1 MYTVAAEEPLLKLI
15 GIPLAMATQHPDSA
29 NKGFNSQEEVGEA
42 LLDLLPLSEGG
53 FGCDEKMI
61 DYEGKLTPYQQMKWV
76 VEELIK
82 AGLEPGEDFI
92 ITPRVP
98 AEKLEEA
105 ERQFFVLMGVMTA
118 NKYSIDKTGNQAIRY
133 IVHPM
138 SESPQELLVLQRRVV
153 KLQRLAEEELGL
165 HGAEPPKIIP
175 LIEEVIRHLH
185 ADKLLEGFH
194 ANVAKQLGMLYDSY
208 RVFLG
213 KSDAALGYG
222 HLASSISLVVA
233 LSKIYR
239 WGQQEGVRVYPII
252 GVGKPPFR
260 GHLAPHAVDKFVMQ
274 YRGYYTVTI
283 QTALR
288 YDTPREDYI
297 HTLRIL
303 RENAAAD
310 AKVLS
315 KEEERVLAE
324 AARIATR
331 EYLRFLIQVADIV
344 YTVSRHVP
352 KRRER
357 VPTEQYGRDISPSLA
372 FASDP
377 SLLVNAKST
386 LPLPRAIRF
395 TASMYTLGIPPAL
408 VGLGRGL
415 EAIRKRLGEEVYEL
429 VLKLLPSLPTDV
441 EFELRWWFPDIAR
454 SYMPSEIVK
463 LVEEDVR
470 IVRDVFGV
478 EPEPAPPEYKKLM
491 LEARGNIA
499 AGRSAAKQIEDM
511 GKIRGFLG

>member
-1 MYTVAAEEPLLKLI
+1 MAEESLLKLI
-15 GIPLAMATQHPDSA
+15 GVPFAMATQHPDSA
-29 NKGFNSQEEVGEA
+29 VKGFNAQEEVGEA
-42 LLDLLPLSEGG
+42 LLDLLPVSEGG
-53 FGCDEKMI
+53 FGCDEKMV
-61 DYEGKLTPYQQMKWV
+61 DYEGKLTPYQQMEWII
-76 VEELIK
+76 EELIK
-82 AGLEPGEDFI
+82 AGLEPGKDFI

-98 AEKLEEA
+98 AERLEEA
-105 ERQFFVLMGVMTA
+105 ERQFFVLVGALLA
-118 NKYSIDKTGNQAIRY
+118 NKYSIEKGGAPAIRY
-133 IVHPM
+133 IIHPM
-138 SESPQELLVLQRRVV
+138 SESPQELLVLQRRVI
-153 KLQRLAEEELGL
+153 KLQRLMEEEIGL
-165 HGAEPPKIIP
+165 RSHEPPRIIP

-194 ANVAKQLGMLYDSY
+194 ANVSKQLGMLYDSY

-222 HLASSISLVVA
+222 HLASSISLIIAMSKVA
-233 LSKIYR
+233 R
-239 WGQQEGVRVYPII
+239 WGQQEGVRIYPIV

-260 GHLAPHAVDKFVMQ
+260 GHLAPHAVGKFVEQ

-288 YDTPREDYI
+288 YDTPREEYI
-297 HTLRIL
+297 ATLRVL
-303 RENAAAD
+303 RENAAGEPRI
-310 AKVLS
+310 LS
-315 KEEERVLAE
+315 REEEGMLAE

-331 EYLRFLIQVADIV
+331 EYLRFLLHAADMI

-395 TASMYTLGIPPAL
+395 TASMYTMGIPPAL

-415 EAIRKRLGEEVYEL
+415 EAIRQKLGEHTLEEL
-429 VLKLLPSLPTDV
+429 LKLLPLLPLDV

-454 SYMPSEIVK
+454 SYMDEKLVN

-470 IVRDVFGV
+470 IVRELFNV
-478 EPEPAPPEYKKLM
+478 EPEPAPPEYKKL
-491 LEARGNIA
+491 LLAARGNIA
-499 AGRSAAKQIEDM
+499 AGRSASKQIEEM
-511 GKIRGFLG
+511 GRIRGFLG

>member
-1 MYTVAAEEPLLKLI
+1 MAEEPLLKLI
-15 GIPLAMATQHPDSA
+15 GIPFAMATQHPDSA
-29 NKGFNSQEEVGEA
+29 NKGFSAQEEVSEA

-61 DYEGKLTPYQQMKWV
+61 DYEGKLTPYQQMRWV

-82 AGLEPGEDFI
+82 SGLEPGREFI

-105 ERQFFVLMGVMTA
+105 ERQIFVLVGIMTA
-118 NKYSIDKTGNQAIRY
+118 NKYSIEKAGEQAIRY

-138 SESPQELLVLQRRVV
+138 SESPQELLVLQRRVI
-153 KLQRLAEEELGL
+153 KMQRFAEEELGL
-165 HGAEPPKIIP
+165 RGAEPPKIIP

-185 ADKLLEGFH
+185 TDKLLEGFH
-194 ANVAKQLGMLYDSY
+194 ANVSKQLGLLFDSY

-222 HLASSISLVVA
+222 HLASSISLKVA
-233 LSKIYR
+233 ISKAYR
-239 WGQQEGVRVYPII
+239 WGQQEGVRIYPLI

-260 GHLAPHAVDKFVMQ
+260 GHLAPHAVGKFVEQ

-288 YDTPREDYI
+288 YDTPREDYVA
-297 HTLRIL
+297 TLRTL
-303 RENAAAD
+303 REN
-310 AKVLS
+310 VGQEPRVYS
-315 KEEERVLAE
+315 KEEEMLLAE
-324 AARIATR
+324 AARLATR
-331 EYLRFLIQVADIV
+331 EYLRFLIQIADMV
-344 YTVSRHVP
+344 YAVSRHVP
-352 KRRER
+352 KRRDR

-377 SLLVNAKST
+377 SLLANAKST

-395 TASMYTLGIPPAL
+395 TASMYTMGVPPAL

-415 EAIRKRLGEEVYEL
+415 EAIRKKLGDHVYDMVLCEL
-429 VLKLLPSLPTDV
+429 PLLPLDV
-441 EFELRWWFPDIAR
+441 EFELRWWFPDVAK
-454 SYMPSEIVK
+454 SYMPEQVYR

-470 IVRDVFGV
+470 IIREVFNV
-478 EPEPAPPEYKKLM
+478 EPEPAPPEYKKLL

-499 AGRSAAKQIEDM
+499 AGRSASKQIEEM
-511 GKIRGFLG
+511 GRIRGFLG

>member
-1 MYTVAAEEPLLKLI
+1 MAEEPLLKLI
-15 GIPLAMATQHPDSA
+15 GVPFAMATQHPDSA
-29 NKGFNSQEEVGEA
+29 NKGFSAQEEVSEA

-53 FGCDEKMI
+53 FGCDEKMV
-61 DYEGKLTPYQQMKWV
+61 DYEGKLTPYQQMSWI

-82 AGLEPGEDFI
+82 AGLEPGRDFI
-92 ITPRVP
+92 LTPRVP

-105 ERQFFVLMGVMTA
+105 ERQIFVLVGVMLA
-118 NKYSIDKTGNQAIRY
+118 NRYSIEKGGGQAIRY

-153 KLQRLAEEELGL
+153 KIQRFAEEELGL
-165 HGAEPPKIIP
+165 RGAEPPKIIP

-185 ADKLLEGFH
+185 TDKLLEGFH
-194 ANVAKQLGMLYDSY
+194 ANVSKQLGVLYDHY

-233 LSKIYR
+233 ISKAYR
-239 WGQQEGVRVYPII
+239 WGRGEDVRIYPII

-260 GHLAPHAVDKFVMQ
+260 GHLAPHAVEKFVEQ

-288 YDTPREDYI
+288 YDTPREDYVQ
-297 HTLRIL
+297 TLKVLREHVGEEPRIL
-303 RENAAAD
+303 ARD
-310 AKVLS
+310 D
-315 KEEERVLAE
+315 ERILAE

-331 EYLRFLIQVADIV
+331 EYLRFLLQVADMV

-377 SLLVNAKST
+377 SLLANAKST

-395 TASMYTLGIPPAL
+395 TASMYTMGVPPAL
-408 VGLGRGL
+408 IGLGRGL
-415 EAIRKRLGEEVYEL
+415 EAIRKRMGESVYEM
-429 VLKLLPSLPTDV
+429 VLKLLPLLPLDV
-441 EFELRWWFPDIAR
+441 EFELRWWFPDVAR
-454 SYMPSEIVK
+454 SYMSESAYK
-463 LVEEDVR
+463 LIEEDVR
-470 IVRDVFGV
+470 LVREIFGV
-478 EPEPAPPEYKKLM
+478 EPEPAPPEYKRLL

-499 AGRSAAKQIEDM
+499 AGRSASKQIEEM

>member
-1 MYTVAAEEPLLKLI
+1 MAEEPLLKLI
-15 GIPLAMATQHPDSA
+15 GVPLAMATQHPDSA
-29 NKGFNSQEEVGEA
+29 NKGFNAQEEVAEA
-42 LLDLLPLSEGG
+42 ILDLLPLSEGG

-61 DYEGKLTPYQQMKWV
+61 DYEGKLTPYQQMRWI
-76 VEELIK
+76 VEELVK
-82 AGLEPGEDFI
+82 AGLEPGRDFL

-105 ERQFFVLMGVMTA
+105 ERQVFVLVGVMMA
-118 NKYSIDKTGNQAIRY
+118 NRYSIEKGGGQAIRY

-138 SESPQELLVLQRRVV
+138 SESPQELLVLQRRII
-153 KLQRLAEEELGL
+153 KIQRLAEEELGL
-165 HGAEPPKIIP
+165 SGAEPPKIIP

-194 ANVAKQLGMLYDSY
+194 ANVAKQVGLLYDSY

-233 LSKIYR
+233 LSRIYK
-239 WGQQEGVRVYPII
+239 WAQSEGVRVYPII

-260 GHLAPHAVDKFVMQ
+260 GHLAPHAVEKFVDQ

-297 HTLRIL
+297 ATLNTLR
-303 RENAAAD
+303 EHVAAEPRI
-310 AKVLS
+310 LS
-315 KEEERVLAE
+315 KDDERLLAD

-377 SLLVNAKST
+377 SLLANAKST
-386 LPLPRAIRF
+386 LPLPRAIKF
-395 TASMYTLGIPPAL
+395 TASMYTLGVPPAL
-408 VGLGRGL
+408 IGLGRGL
-415 EAIRKRLGEEVYEL
+415 EAVRRKLGENVYEYL
-429 VLKLLPSLPTDV
+429 LKLLPLLKLDV
-441 EFELRWWFPDIAR
+441 EFELRWWFPEVAR
-454 SYMPSEIVK
+454 SYMPESVVK

-470 IVRDVFGV
+470 IVREVFNI
-478 EPEPAPPEYKKLM
+478 EPEPAPPEYKKLL

-499 AGRSAAKQIEDM
+499 AGRSASKQIEEM